1 MSRGDRREDIY
12 LDDVDRH
19 DFLKTLA
26 EACQKTGWKVHCE
39 HHSGELRRET
49 SQAKAERIVGEEL
62 RRLGWHE
69 GDLTRRA
76 KGDPEKMALAAR
88 LRRETALTIQQIA
101 QRVHLGT
108 SRSANA
114 RLHAWMQPKAGVA
127 PRKTAEGRKMKKS

>member
-1 MSRGDRREDIY
+1 MSRGDRRDDIY

-26 EACQKTGWKVHCE
+26 EDCEKTGCQVHRE
-39 HHSGELRRET
+39 RHSGELRRET

-69 GDLTRRA
+69 GDLTRRP

-88 LRRETALTIQQIA
+88 LRQETTLTIQQIA

-114 RLHAWMQPKAGVA
+114 RLHAWMHPKAGA
-127 PRKTAEGRKMKKS
+127 GPRKTDKGAPK